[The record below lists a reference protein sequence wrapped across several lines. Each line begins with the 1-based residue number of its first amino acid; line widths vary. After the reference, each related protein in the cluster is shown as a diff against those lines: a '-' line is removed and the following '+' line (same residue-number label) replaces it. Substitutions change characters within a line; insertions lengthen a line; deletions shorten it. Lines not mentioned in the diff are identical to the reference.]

1 MTSPASP
8 SYNPADDE
16 AASLWA
22 VKLEAGP
29 LSPADLREFETWL
42 TAAPGRRELVADY
55 CEFAADVGRLL
66 PHLAA
71 AKHQLPAASQAAM
84 PRRSR
89 GRLAAF
95 ALGGLVAAAAAIAVF
110 VASGHAPTATAPQH
124 FATPAAQ
131 RHSFTLADGTRIDL
145 SARTQV
151 TVTFDAAAR
160 RVQLADGLAFFSV
173 AKDPGKP
180 FTVDTP
186 AGSVLV
192 TGTKFAVR
200 ADTGAALEVV
210 VAEGQVQ
217 VSPVAAA
224 PVALGAGQQLSARGA
239 SVSIAALSAETLA
252 DTLAWRDGRIVFAAT
267 PLAEALAGFA
277 RYHDRPIGVSAD
289 AGQLRVGGR
298 YSLDDLDGFLA
309 AVEEILPVQITRPAS
324 GPVQVG
330 LRASR

>member
-1 MTSPASP
+1 MSC
-8 SYNPADDE
+8 
-16 AASLWA
+16 
-22 VKLEAGP
+22 
-29 LSPADLREFETWL
+29 
-42 TAAPGRRELVADY
+42 RRT
-55 CEFAADVGRLL
+55 
-66 PHLAA
+66 
-71 AKHQLPAASQAAM
+71 
-84 PRRSR
+84 
-89 GRLAAF
+89 
-95 ALGGLVAAAAAIAVF
+95 LGGLVAAAAAVAVF
-110 VASGHAPTATAPQH
+110 LVGQPAPAPTAPQR

-151 TVTFDAAAR
+151 TVTFDESAR
-160 RVQLADGLAFFSV
+160 RVQLAGGLAFFSV

-200 ADTGAALEVV
+200 SEPGDDLEVV

-217 VSPVAAA
+217 VSPVAA
-224 PVALGAGQQLSARGA
+224 PSVSLGAGQQLSARGTG
-239 SVSIAALSAETLA
+239 VSIAALSPEALA
-252 DTLAWRDGRIVFAAT
+252 DTLAWRDGRIVFTAT
-267 PLAEALAGFA
+267 PVAEALAAFA
-277 RYHDRPIGVSAD
+277 RYHDRPIAVSPD

-309 AVEEILPVQITRPAS
+309 AIEEILPVQITRATD

-330 LRASR
+330 LRAGQ

>member
-1 MTSPASP
+1 MTSPHSSP
-8 SYNPADDE
+8 LPGDEE

-29 LSPADLREFETWL
+29 LSSAELRDFETWL
-42 TAAPGRRELVADY
+42 AAATGRRELVADY
-55 CEFAADVGRLL
+55 CEFAADVGHLL
-66 PHLAA
+66 PLVATADRLSAA
-71 AKHQLPAASQAAM
+71 ASPTTT

-89 GRLAAF
+89 GRLAAW
-95 ALGGLVAAAAAIAVF
+95 ALGGLVASAAAIAVF
-110 VASGHAPTATAPQH
+110 FASGPTPASTAPQH

-151 TVTFDAAAR
+151 TVTFDESAR
-160 RVQLADGLAFFSV
+160 RVQLAGGLAFFSV

-200 ADTGAALEVV
+200 AEPGSGLEVV

-217 VSPVAAA
+217 ISPTAAA
-224 PVALGAGQQLSARGA
+224 PVALGAGQQLSAHGA
-239 SVSIAALSAETLA
+239 SVSIAALSSETLA
-252 DTLAWRDGRIVFAAT
+252 DTLAWREGRIVFAAT
-267 PLAEALAGFA
+267 PLAEALAGFS
-277 RYHDRPIGVSAD
+277 RYHDRPIAVSAE

-330 LRASR
+330 LRAAK